1 MRYREIVNEELGAD
15 VQGLVDQ
22 SKKWGPMGPE
32 KKFDVDIGTIG
43 QWLRVMRQSGEDRTP
58 PNLNDNLLLV
68 GLVGDPKFRDKSR
81 LAKADEAFSILNQY
95 KPGEKIDANTRTRL
109 MYMYRHISG
118 NQGQFIPDLG
128 NDWNSWNVRLLHDT
142 QDLIDGINKSVNGL
156 VKADVVAHESMH
168 RGCEVWG
175 LLLKNGLISPS
186 AETQFVLR
194 ESRVGGNIQA
204 NGEHALIYNKLR
216 KSGPAQ
222 YNYVEPWAEK
232 NKRELNAKFGLGDSS
247 FNDRYVDLTNDREIT
262 DYYKQIKLWL
272 DIVYDKASDEIGSY
286 LGKKFIESPR
296 PRTKPGT
303 GSTPYDGKSQ
313 YAKPL
318 KNRQQFQDLLIRTLA
333 QLKAD
338 RSQRT
343 ESGKQQF
350 RSKLIAVSGANQPK
364 QLKIIDLMAN
374 ELWRNTDG
382 LTAKNM
388 QYGVNMLYDDE

>member
-1 MRYREIVNEELGAD
+1 MRYREIVNEELGDD
-15 VQGLVDQ
+15 VKGLLDLLKQ
-22 SKKWGPMGPE
+22 YGPAGPE
-32 KKFDVDIGTIG
+32 KKFEVDIGTIG

-68 GLVGDPKFRDKSR
+68 GLVGDPKFRDKGR
-81 LAKADEAFSILNQY
+81 LAKADKAFSILNQY

-109 MYMYRHISG
+109 MMMYRHIQG
-118 NQGQFIPDLG
+118 NLGAFVPDFG
-128 NDWNSWNVRLLHDT
+128 NDWNSWQVRLLHDT
-142 QDLIDGINKSVNGL
+142 EDLLDGINKSINGL
-156 VKADVVAHESMH
+156 DKANVVAHESMH
-168 RGCEVWG
+168 RGFEVWG
-175 LLLKNGLISPS
+175 VLLKNGLISPS

-194 ESRVGGNIQA
+194 ESRNGGNRDA
-204 NGEHALIYNKLR
+204 NGEHALIYNKLH
-216 KSGPAQ
+216 KSGPRQ
-222 YNYVEPWAEK
+222 EYYVKPWAEA
-232 NKRELNAKFGLGDSS
+232 NKRELNAKFGLADSS
-247 FNDRYVDLTNDREIT
+247 FNDRYVDLTNDREIS
-262 DYYKQIKLWL
+262 DYDNQIKLWL

-350 RSKLIAVSGANQPK
+350 RSKLITVSGANLPK

-374 ELWRNTDG
+374 ELWNNTDS

-388 QYGVNMLYDDE
+388 QYGVNLLYDGE